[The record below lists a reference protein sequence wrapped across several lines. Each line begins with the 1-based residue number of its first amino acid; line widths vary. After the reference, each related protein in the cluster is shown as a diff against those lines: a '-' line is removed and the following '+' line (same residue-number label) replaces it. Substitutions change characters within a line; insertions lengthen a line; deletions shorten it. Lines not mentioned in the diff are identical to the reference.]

1 MYFIDE
7 IPIQNMCN
15 LAYFIIKPMESGS
28 SVFTKNQTVL
38 AKRPAHHCKRS
49 ESPFTSRNSASM
61 MSFWLG
67 RYLPAL
73 FVLFLK
79 RWKA

>member
-1 MYFIDE
+1 MRFIDE

-61 MSFWLG
+61 MSFWPG
-67 RYLPAL
+67 RYLAAL
-73 FVLFLK
+73 FVLCLK